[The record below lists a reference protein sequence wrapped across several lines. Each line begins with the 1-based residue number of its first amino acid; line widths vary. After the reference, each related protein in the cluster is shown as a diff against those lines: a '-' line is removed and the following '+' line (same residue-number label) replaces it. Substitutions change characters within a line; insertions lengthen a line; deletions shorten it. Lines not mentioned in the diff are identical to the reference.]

1 MKISATLIY
10 TLSLLSLSIPS
21 LARSSHSFH
30 SFHSLYALA
39 HKQPESGSAQQKL
52 LPPEL
57 IHEQNT
63 EGQTALH
70 LAAAEGLTRWAQL
83 LLEAG
88 AKPERLNHDGL
99 NALHLA
105 ARNGHSGLVKLIL
118 AKTPDLVDAPTS
130 RSQSALHLAIM
141 HQQLESVKVLLTAG
155 AKVTIPDK
163 NGLPPLILAL
173 MQAEPE
179 LLKLIEASRPGSMN
193 SLKAPLADGRNWLH
207 VLAAQPE
214 QTQALKLLLAQGLD
228 PLLPMPGSDNIPAV
242 IALKAGAL
250 TNASVLFEAAGLLTT
265 AQEADAW
272 NALKPLINQTYL
284 SDPAGQDALKRLVPR
299 FSQRLLELNSD
310 GLNLLHQRILEHD
323 QATAR
328 FLLSLEQAR
337 VAGWVEQRT
346 AKGQTPLM
354 LAVILQPAD
363 SELVKILLEDGA
375 KVKET
380 DRAGN
385 TALHLAVL
393 NKQPQTVA
401 LLLPYFGALPV
412 NHQGQTPLDMAQQLR
427 HGALIELLRPLYI
440 KTLY

>member
-1 MKISATLIY
+1 MKISAPLLYTSY
-10 TLSLLSLSIPS
+10 TLSLLSLSLPIPS
-21 LARSSHSFH
+21 LATSSH
-30 SFHSLYALA
+30 APA
-39 HKQPESGSAQQKL
+39 HKQPASGSSQQKL
-52 LPPEL
+52 LPPAL
-57 IHEQNT
+57 INEQNT

-70 LAAAEGLTRWAQL
+70 LAAAEGLSRWTQL

-88 AKPERLNHDGL
+88 AKPQGLNHDGF

-118 AKTPDLVDAPTS
+118 AKVPDLVDAKTS
-130 RSQSALHLAIM
+130 RGQTALHLAIM
-141 HQQLESVKVLLTAG
+141 HQQLDSVKVLLASG

-163 NGLPPLILAL
+163 NGLPPLLLAV
-173 MQAEPE
+173 MQADPE
-179 LLKLIEASRPGSMN
+179 LLKLVEASRPGSMN
-193 SLKAPLADGRNWLH
+193 SLKVPLADGSNWLH
-207 VLAAQPE
+207 VLAAQPD
-214 QTQALKLLLAQGLD
+214 QTQALKILLAQGLD
-228 PLLPMPGSDNIPAV
+228 PLLPMPGSDSIPAV

-250 TNASVLFEAAGLLTT
+250 ANASVLLEAAGLLTT

-272 NALKPLINQTYL
+272 NALKPLISQTYL
-284 SDPAGQDALKRLVPR
+284 SDLAAQEALKRLVPR
-299 FSQRLLELNSD
+299 FSQRLLELHSD
-310 GLNLLHQRILEHD
+310 GLNLLQQRILEHD
-323 QATAR
+323 QASVR

-354 LAVILQPAD
+354 LAITLQPAD
-363 SELVKILLEDGA
+363 PELVRILLEDGA
-375 KVKET
+375 KVKEA
-380 DRAGN
+380 DRDGN